1 MKINDAS
8 RTSGLSRDMIRYY
21 EKIGLISPSRLPN
34 GYRDYSDDELYLLTV
49 IKYLSNL
56 GVPLK
61 RISKAFETGRTEI
74 LEENLHGEID
84 RLNLLKKQINARI
97 AAAQDSIA
105 CFAMLSAGIPW
116 EVYTARERFL
126 LSFGDYEYPVYRTG
140 YDSGDFFQFY
150 YRQRY
155 RTGEEPSALGPADR
169 GILLYNALPDTECIS
184 SQRCLRAVLSHP
196 SGSLVDVRDLQS
208 PLQQAHRLTGKNEFT
223 AIIHQF
229 FQDRRNGNAAV
240 LCAEILLGP

>member
-8 RTSGLSRDMIRYY
+8 RSSGLSRDMIRYY
-21 EKIGLISPSRLPN
+21 EKIGLIFPSRLPN
-34 GYRDYSDDELYLLTV
+34 GYRDYSDDDLYLLTV

-61 RISKAFETGRTEI
+61 HISRAFETGQTHI
-74 LEENLHGEID
+74 LEEKLRSEID
-84 RLNLLKKQINARI
+84 RLNLLKSQIDARI

-105 CFAMLSAGIPW
+105 CFSMLSSDSPW

-126 LSFGDYEYPVYRTG
+126 LSFGHLQYPEYRTG
-140 YDSGDFFQFY
+140 PEKGDFFQFY

-155 RTGEEPSALGPADR
+155 LTGKEIVAQGAADR
-169 GILLYNALPDTECIS
+169 GILLYNPFPDTERIPA
-184 SQRCLRAVLSHP
+184 QACLRVILTHP
-196 SGSLVDVRDLQS
+196 SGSLADVNDLDA
-208 PLQQAHRLTGKNEFT
+208 PLRHAHRLTGKIEFT
-223 AIIHQF
+223 VLIHQF
-229 FQDRRNGNAAV
+229 FQERRYGNAAI